1 VRREDQED
9 ETDDG
14 TSEATDRLH
23 DEPDVTHPEYGT
35 APTPV

>member
-14 TSEATDRLH
+14 TSEATVRFS
-23 DEPDVTHPEYGT
+23 DEPDVRHSAYL
-35 APTPV
+35 A